1 MNITYLSDDILS
13 MESKYRASFINSLG
27 GFKSVVLIGTINAN
41 KQENL
46 AIFSS
51 LFHIGANPA
60 LCGLIF
66 RPISEPRHSLDNIL
80 ETKEYTINHLNKKI
94 YKQAHQTSARYDKSI
109 SEFNATQLTAEYIP
123 GIIAPFVKE
132 SKIKFVCK
140 LEQKID
146 LKINGTTLLIG
157 KIIYVSLPKK
167 CIKTD
172 GFIDIEKAGTIT
184 LSGLDAYH
192 KTNKINRLSYAK
204 PNSLIKNIPF

>member
-1 MNITYLSDDILS
+1 MIATYLSDDILN
-13 MESKYRASFINSLG
+13 METRYRAAFINSLG
-27 GFKSVVLIGTINAN
+27 GFKSVIMVGTSNS
-41 KQENL
+41 KKEENL
-46 AIFSS
+46 AVFSS
-51 LFHIGANPA
+51 LFHIGASPA

-66 RPISEPRHSLDNIL
+66 RPNEVPRHTLENIL
-80 ETKEYTINHLNKKI
+80 ETKEYTINHLNKNI

-109 SEFNATQLTAEYIP
+109 SEFNATQLTAEYVS
-123 GIIAPFVKE
+123 GIIPPFVKE

-146 LKINGTTLLIG
+146 LEINGTTLLIG

-172 GFIDIEKAGTIT
+172 GFIDLEKAGTIT

-192 KTNKINRLSYAK
+192 KTQKMERLSYAK
-204 PNSLIKNIPF
+204 PNGFITSIPF